1 MSEHIPDF
9 FGRLAT
15 LQREGTPVAVATVV
29 SRRAPVS
36 SHLGDRALV
45 FADGRMEGFVGGS
58 CSRDIVRR
66 QAVEALAAGKPRL
79 VRIRPDASEPSH
91 MSPDAESVV
100 VPMTCASEGASD
112 VYVEPILPP
121 KRLVVVGFTPVAR
134 AVATLA
140 RSLEYEVTRVVEAIE
155 VPSAELDGVK
165 VVALE
170 DFSASLRS
178 LPSAARGGLVVV
190 VASQGH
196 YDEEALEAALRV
208 KPAFLGLL
216 ASRKRAEAVR
226 TVLRDVAGL
235 TEEDVS
241 SVRNPVGLDIG
252 AKTPAEVAVSI
263 LAEIV
268 QARPFL
274 HVPSTEASSPPL
286 VAIDPVCG
294 MDVEVAT
301 AKHAAEHD
309 GVMFYFCCPHCKARF
324 VKDPAKYPAG
334 AAS

>member
-1 MSEHIPDF
+1 M
-9 FGRLAT
+9 
-15 LQREGTPVAVATVV
+15 AVATVV
-29 SRRAPVS
+29 ARKAPVS
-36 SHLGDRALV
+36 AHLGDRALV

-58 CSRDIVRR
+58 CSRDIIRK

-79 VRIRPDASEPSH
+79 VRIRPDASQASS
-91 MSPDAESVV
+91 MSPDAESIV

-121 KRLVVVGFTPVAR
+121 RRLVVVGFTPVAR

-155 VPSAELDGVK
+155 VPSAETDGVK
-165 VVALE
+165 VVAVE
-170 DFSASLRS
+170 DLSEALRS
-178 LPSAARGGLVVV
+178 SPLAVRGNLVVI

-196 YDEEALEAALRV
+196 YDEVALEAALRV

-216 ASRKRAEAVR
+216 ASRKRAETVR
-226 TVLRDVAGL
+226 TVLRDVSGFS
-235 TEEDVS
+235 EEDVS
-241 SVRNPVGLDIG
+241 SIRNPVGLDIG

-268 QARPFL
+268 QAKPFL
-274 HVPSTEASSPPL
+274 HAPSQTVAPSPPI
-286 VAIDPVCG
+286 VAVDPVCG
-294 MDVEVAT
+294 MEVEVAS
-301 AKHAAEHD
+301 AKHVAEHD
-309 GVMFYFCCPHCKARF
+309 GGMFYFCCPHCKARF
-324 VKDPAKYPAG
+324 LKDPAKYLAG